1 MNVKVL
7 KFGGTS
13 VGSPEAIRRS
23 ASIISDWSKK
33 YKIIAILSAMSG
45 ETDRLIK
52 LTKIFSKSPNS
63 MDYDNAISTG
73 ENVSCSLMSIYLNSI
88 KIKSR
93 SLLSWQIPIKTS
105 IEHMKSRILS
115 IDQDKIFKELQDY
128 NVLLIPG
135 FQGINSKNEIT
146 TLG

>member
-1 MNVKVL
+1 MKVKVL

-13 VGSPEAIRRS
+13 VGNPEAIKRS

-33 YKIIAILSAMSG
+33 FKVIAVLSAMSG
-45 ETDRLIK
+45 ETDRLINLAK
-52 LTKIFSKSPNS
+52 TFSKNPNS

-93 SLLSWQIPIKTS
+93 SLLSWQIPIRTS
-105 IEHMKSRILS
+105 NEHMKSRILS
-115 IDQDKIFKELQDY
+115 IDQEKIF
-128 NVLLIPG
+128 
-135 FQGINSKNEIT
+135 
-146 TLG
+146 

>member
-1 MNVKVL
+1 MKVKVL

-13 VGSPEAIRRS
+13 VGSPEAIKRS

-33 YKIIAILSAMSG
+33 FKVIAVLSAMSG
-45 ETDRLIK
+45 ETDRLINLAK
-52 LTKIFSKSPNS
+52 AFSKNPNS

-93 SLLSWQIPIKTS
+93 SLLSWQIPIRTS
-105 IEHMKSRILS
+105 NEHMK
-115 IDQDKIFKELQDY
+115 
-128 NVLLIPG
+128 
-135 FQGINSKNEIT
+135 
-146 TLG
+146 